1 MMFTGLNP
9 AGRLGFLAGAPGK
22 ALRLLCAIA
31 FLCVLGALS
40 AAHAAGTRVGE
51 VIMSIGEVA
60 ATNGAKAQRAL
71 RVGDAIDEGD
81 AVTTGSNGYLYV
93 KTADSGFISLRPN
106 TRARFEI
113 YRYDPAKPGD
123 TRIRISMEQGVMRS
137 ISGRGA
143 QAARD
148 KYRLNTPIAAI
159 GIRGT
164 DFSVYADANVTRAS
178 VRSGGITMAPIGGA
192 CARTALGPCNVPN
205 AADLDAGRPDA
216 LLQLRKGEQ
225 RPALLEAQLRN
236 LAPDRIAPPLP
247 DENGRSQDATS
258 SKSSA
263 VASPVSQTLAARQE
277 EGVHEQVSGS
287 RVTPPVPPPVPP
299 EPQAV
304 EWGRWRALV
313 GEAPPVKLSDLV
325 AGNHK
330 LIGLNPLFALTRD
343 TSTPM
348 VMPGSGVFEFSLQS
362 YDSFFYDSARQTV
375 QQAQIQNPSLTVDFN
390 VRSFATQFDVV
401 NDKQSVNVQ
410 AKGGVTLDGQ
420 MLSNVITSN
429 ADVRGTLAGSK
440 ADQAGLMFSRR
451 IDATSSAV
459 GATFWRR

>member
-1 MMFTGLNP
+1 MSIGLNTV
-9 AGRLGFLAGAPGK
+9 GRLGFLAGPPGT
-22 ALRLLCAIA
+22 AVRLLLAFMLLCA
-31 FLCVLGALS
+31 LGALS

-51 VIMSIGEVA
+51 VVMSIGEVA
-60 ATNGAKAQRAL
+60 ATNGGKAQRAL
-71 RVGDAIDEGD
+71 RVGDPIEEGD

-106 TRARFEI
+106 TRASFEI
-113 YRYDPAKPGD
+113 YRFDPAKPGD

-164 DFSVYADANVTRAS
+164 DFSVYADANVTRVS
-178 VRSGGITMAPIGGA
+178 VRSGGITMAPIGGN
-192 CARTALGPCNVPN
+192 CARAALGPCNVPN

-225 RPALLEAQLRN
+225 RPALLDAQLRN

-247 DENGRSQDATS
+247 DENSRSHDAAS
-258 SKSSA
+258 SRSSA
-263 VASPVSQTLAARQE
+263 VSSPVSQTLAARQE
-277 EGVHEQVSGS
+277 VGVHEQVSEA
-287 RVTPPVPPPVPP
+287 RVTPPVPPPVPV
-299 EPQAV
+299 ESQAV
-304 EWGRWRALV
+304 HWGRWKALV
-313 GEAPPVKLSDLV
+313 GEAPEVKLTDFLV
-325 AGNHK
+325 GGRE
-330 LIGLNPLFALTRD
+330 LIGLNPLFALARD
-343 TSTPM
+343 TAAPM
-348 VMPGSGVFEFSLQS
+348 VMPGSGVFDFSLQS
-362 YDSFFYDSARQTV
+362 HESYFYDASRQTV
-375 QQAQIQNPSLTVDFN
+375 QRAQIQNPSLTVDFN

-401 NDKQSVNVQ
+401 NDTQSVNVR
-410 AKGGVTLDGQ
+410 AKGGVTLDGE
-420 MLSNVITSN
+420 MRSGVTTSN
-429 ADVRGTLAGSK
+429 ADVRGTLAGSN

-451 IDATSSAV
+451 IDAPHSAG